1 MQYFAKFLPVVGV
14 NAPLR
19 LVMLKLWKIRNAF
32 RVFFAILLVKRL
44 CCEMHDIRKYST
56 FPLFLQLLATPNFAD
71 AGDAHLDVQHRQ
83 WAGDEALGV

>member
-1 MQYFAKFLPVVGV
+1 
-14 NAPLR
+14 
-19 LVMLKLWKIRNAF
+19 
-32 RVFFAILLVKRL
+32 
-44 CCEMHDIRKYST
+44 MHDIRKYST